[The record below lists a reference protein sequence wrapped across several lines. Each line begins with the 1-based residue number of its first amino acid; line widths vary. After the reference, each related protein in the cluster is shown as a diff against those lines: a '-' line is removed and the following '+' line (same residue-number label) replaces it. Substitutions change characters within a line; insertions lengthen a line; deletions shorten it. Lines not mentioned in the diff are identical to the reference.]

1 MNALKYFNKDS
12 RCLGRNPNRTPPKY
26 MAGVVVTLYI
36 TDSAA
41 CWVGITELSKDSE
54 RKTIQYEYDFVNFA
68 TSWLENINK
77 PR

>member
-1 MNALKYFNKDS
+1 
-12 RCLGRNPNRTPPKY
+12 

-68 TSWLENINK
+68 TS
-77 PR
+77 